1 MVIAPEGYQDVEYGD
16 PKQIFLD
23 NGFKVTTT
31 STEEIAYGKFGGT
44 TKVDLLLN
52 DVKAEDYDA
61 IVFVGGPGT
70 TVYFSNQK
78 ALSLARSFAESNKVT
93 SAICAGPGILA
104 NAGVLTGKKATS
116 HPAVVDI
123 VSPRCE
129 NYTATDTE
137 QDGKIITANG
147 PASAKKFAKVIVK
160 NL

>member
-23 NGFKVTTT
+23 DGHKVTTA
-31 STEEIAYGKFGGT
+31 STEQTAYGKFGGV
-44 TKVDLLLN
+44 TKVDILLN

-70 TVYFSNQK
+70 PIYFSNTK
-78 ALSLARSFAESNKVT
+78 ALELARDFVAADKIT

-104 NAGVLTGKKATS
+104 NAGILAGKTATS
-116 HPAVVDI
+116 HPAVADI
-123 VSPRCE
+123 VKPRCGL
-129 NYTATDTE
+129 YTGADTA

-147 PASAKKFAKVIVK
+147 PAVAKNFAQIIVK